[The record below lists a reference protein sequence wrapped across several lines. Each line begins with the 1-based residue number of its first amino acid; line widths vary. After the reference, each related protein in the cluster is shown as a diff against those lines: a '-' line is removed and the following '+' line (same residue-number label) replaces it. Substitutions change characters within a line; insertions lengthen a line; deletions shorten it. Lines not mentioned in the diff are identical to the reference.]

1 MPPLTG
7 QIIVTT
13 INGMLY
19 EWDETKRATNLA
31 KHGLD
36 FTLAEEFSWP
46 SALVIPDARQ
56 DYGEARYFAIGELA
70 GRLHVLIFT
79 PRGDRV
85 RIIGLRKANAR
96 EVKLYETQT

>member
-1 MPPLTG
+1 LPPLTG

-13 INGMLY
+13 INGMFY

-46 SALVIPDARQ
+46 SALIIPDARQ
-56 DYGEARYFAIGELA
+56 DYGEARYFAIGELG
-70 GRLHVLIFT
+70 GRLHVFDFHAARR
-79 PRGDRV
+79 PRPYYRLAQSQCERG
-85 RIIGLRKANAR
+85 KA
-96 EVKLYETQT
+96 L